1 MKIAY
6 FAEQFPS
13 RSETWIHREIEC
25 LQGLGCQVRV
35 YATWARP
42 ENIPNELRKFAEI
55 TTYKNELHGPRLSNL
70 CMVVRSAGP
79 MAAKGLVTDARGLRQ
94 KCQVIRDLI
103 FTAEFIPDV
112 SRFNPDFLFAH
123 FAGTRTSLCLFMSLA
138 TKTLFGFKMH
148 AADIW
153 KRTAL
158 FERKMQL
165 ANWKGIISE
174 FGRSFLERTS
184 PDVRVDD
191 VHLHSCGLPLEQF
204 PFSIRPLDSSAPTI
218 LTVGR
223 LVPMKGF
230 DVLIRAVKSLI
241 DEGICPTV
249 RIIGYGPEQDKL
261 ARLVADL
268 ALGDMVQL
276 LGYQPPEAVKQE
288 LRRADL
294 FVLPSVWDKDEGQD
308 GVPTVLMEAMA
319 MGVPVVSTR
328 LSGIPELVEEGV
340 SGVLCEP
347 GDAAALADAIL
358 SVIRIPEEQRS
369 AMAAAARAKIE
380 RDHDAM
386 KQTRILLGDLTRL
399 VQDRQRGSGMKPT
412 V

>member
-13 RSETWIHREIEC
+13 RSETWIHHEIEC
-25 LQGLGCQVRV
+25 LQQLGCQVRV
-35 YATWARP
+35 YATWPRP
-42 ENIPNELRKFAEI
+42 TELPNELKQFADVTIYRNERRYRRFPDFWSMARK
-55 TTYKNELHGPRLSNL
+55 
-70 CMVVRSAGP
+70 AGP
-79 MAAKGLVTDARGLRQ
+79 TAVKGLVTDARGVRQ
-94 KCQVIRDLI
+94 KCQIMRDVV
-103 FTAEFIPDV
+103 FTGQFFQDV
-112 SRFNPDFLFAH
+112 RHFNPDFLFAH

-138 TKTLFGFKMH
+138 TKTPFGFKMH
-148 AADIW
+148 AGDIW

-165 ANWKGIISE
+165 ASWKGITSE
-174 FGRSFLERTS
+174 FGRSFVERTS
-184 PDVRVDD
+184 PDVRIGD
-191 VHLHSCGLPLEQF
+191 VHLHSCGLPLEQW
-204 PFSIRPLDSSAPTI
+204 PFAHKPMNGSAPTI

-241 DEGICPTV
+241 DGGICPAV
-249 RIIGYGPEQDKL
+249 RIIGYGPEQDNL

-268 ALGDMVQL
+268 AMGDMVQL

-288 LRRADL
+288 LRKADL
-294 FVLPSVWDKDEGQD
+294 FVLPSLWDESEGQE

-319 MGVPVVSTR
+319 SGVPAVSTR

-358 SVIRIPEEQRS
+358 SVIRMPEEQRS

-380 RDHDAM
+380 RDYDVM
-386 KQTRILLGDLTRL
+386 KQTRILLSDLTRL
-399 VQDRQRGSGMKPT
+399 VQDRKRGPGMKPP